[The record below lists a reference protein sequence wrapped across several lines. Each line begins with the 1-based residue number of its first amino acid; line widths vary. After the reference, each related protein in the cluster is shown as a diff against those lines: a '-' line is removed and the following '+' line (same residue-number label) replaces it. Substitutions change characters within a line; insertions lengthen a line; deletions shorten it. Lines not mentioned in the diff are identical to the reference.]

1 MERGYKFRIYPT
13 PAQEILIAKT
23 LGCCRCVWNR
33 YLDLRKE
40 KYATD
45 KKNMGYHA
53 CCKDL
58 TSLKKNL
65 PWLNE
70 VDSTALQSSLQ
81 DLDEAYKNFFR
92 RVRNHEPKAGYPQFK
107 KKHDHRQSFRSKS
120 GIKIFDDA
128 IQLPKLGRVKCKI
141 SQEVKGRVTS
151 ATVTR
156 EPSGKYFV
164 SIHCKDVPEELW
176 ESTGASVGLDLGIK
190 DFAVTSNGEK
200 YENPKYLAQCEK
212 KLARLQRHLSR
223 KQKGSRNREKAR
235 LRVARLQEHIANMR
249 RDNQQKLSTQIVREN
264 DIICVESLSAK
275 NMMKNHKM
283 AKSIGDAAWGEFLR
297 QLSYKAERHG
307 KVVVTVGKFF
317 PSSQICSCCG
327 EQNPEVKSLS
337 VRSWVCPHCGTAHD
351 RDINAAINILNKG
364 LMLLSA

>member
-23 LGCCRCVWNR
+23 LGCCRCVWNHF
-33 YLDLRKE
+33 LDLRKE
-40 KYATD
+40 KYAAD

-128 IQLPKLGRVKCKI
+128 IHLPKLGRVKCKI
-141 SQEVKGRVTS
+141 SQEIKG
-151 ATVTR
+151 
-156 EPSGKYFV
+156 
-164 SIHCKDVPEELW
+164 
-176 ESTGASVGLDLGIK
+176 
-190 DFAVTSNGEK
+190 
-200 YENPKYLAQCEK
+200 
-212 KLARLQRHLSR
+212 
-223 KQKGSRNREKAR
+223 
-235 LRVARLQEHIANMR
+235 
-249 RDNQQKLSTQIVREN
+249 
-264 DIICVESLSAK
+264 
-275 NMMKNHKM
+275 
-283 AKSIGDAAWGEFLR
+283 
-297 QLSYKAERHG
+297 
-307 KVVVTVGKFF
+307 
-317 PSSQICSCCG
+317 
-327 EQNPEVKSLS
+327 
-337 VRSWVCPHCGTAHD
+337 
-351 RDINAAINILNKG
+351 
-364 LMLLSA
+364 